1 MKKTQTKDTTGK
13 IILSL
18 VLLFL
23 GEGLLSYGLYW
34 PAILSLGFNSKKAY
48 WFAFLFG
55 ILVSAVTK
63 TTLGLASLLIVVA
76 LFLFGR
82 FREQVRSNIWLV
94 GLMGVGLNFVSDK
107 ILGLSWTVFEGVAV
121 FLLTVFLSRLDFF
134 NDDLHLSNR

>member
-1 MKKTQTKDTTGK
+1 
-13 IILSL
+13 
-18 VLLFL
+18 
-23 GEGLLSYGLYW
+23 
-34 PAILSLGFNSKKAY
+34 
-48 WFAFLFG
+48 
-55 ILVSAVTK
+55 VTK